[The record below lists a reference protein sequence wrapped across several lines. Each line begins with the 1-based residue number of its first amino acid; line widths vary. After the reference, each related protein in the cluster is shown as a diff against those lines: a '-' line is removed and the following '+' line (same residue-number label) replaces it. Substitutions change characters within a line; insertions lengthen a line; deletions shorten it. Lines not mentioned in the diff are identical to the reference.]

1 MLITQKTLLKFLSTV
16 RPARTAGEEAH
27 VATIIK
33 LAEKLGYEPYQDA
46 HGNIVVDNLG
56 SSSAQSRVMFT
67 SHTDSIHRSATHTS
81 LS

>member
-33 LAEKLGYEPYQDA
+33 LA
-46 HGNIVVDNLG
+46 
-56 SSSAQSRVMFT
+56 
-67 SHTDSIHRSATHTS
+67 
-81 LS
+81 